1 MTMHTPGP
9 WSTGTQG
16 GDGQVVYVGADMMF
30 VPGSGPVT
38 KANAEL
44 IANAPKLKAILEGF
58 LGTLDTPDNSHA
70 HHYFN
75 ENIALFT
82 LAIET
87 IKELR
92 GEAEGVSVME
102 NCASCDQQNSD
113 EHCIG
118 HHDLAQGTIYAK
130 CQDGCQDEE
139 A

>member
-9 WSTGTQG
+9 WRTGTQG
-16 GDGQVVYVGADMMF
+16 GDGRVVYVGADMMF

-58 LGTLDTPDNSHA
+58 LGTLDAPDNSHT

-82 LAIET
+82 IAIET
-87 IKELR
+87 IKGLR
-92 GEAEGVSVME
+92 GETE
-102 NCASCDQQNSD
+102 
-113 EHCIG
+113 
-118 HHDLAQGTIYAK
+118 
-130 CQDGCQDEE
+130 
-139 A
+139 

>member
-16 GDGQVVYVGADMMF
+16 GDGRVVYVGADMMF

-38 KANAEL
+38 EANAEL
-44 IANAPKLKAILEGF
+44 IAAAPKLKAILEGF
-58 LGTLDTPDNSHA
+58 LATMDAPDNSHT

-82 LAIET
+82 FAIET

-92 GEAEGVSVME
+92 GEA
-102 NCASCDQQNSD
+102 
-113 EHCIG
+113 
-118 HHDLAQGTIYAK
+118 K
-130 CQDGCQDEE
+130 
-139 A
+139 